1 MVIKKPAVKP
11 PLSMV
16 EIVMRADVAT
26 IEAALEA
33 RRKIDAL
40 LAERAAAYERIAA
53 LEKQIDEVIGAPD
66 EFVFP
71 PPPMPVAPFA
81 AVTAPVSASVA
92 SRPAASA
99 PHAEPPAV
107 TEESAPATPPH
118 AAPASHAAP
127 AGEGASAAKK
137 SAASRN
143 SNQN

>member
-81 AVTAPVSASVA
+81 AVSAPVA
-92 SRPAASA
+92 SRPAPSA
-99 PHAEPPAV
+99 THTETPAPA
-107 TEESAPATPPH
+107 EESAPTTTPH
-118 AAPASHAAP
+118 AAPASHATP
-127 AGEGASAAKK
+127 AGESASAAKK

>member
-71 PPPMPVAPFA
+71 PPPVPVAPFA
-81 AVTAPVSASVA
+81 TVVAPTAPAVVP
-92 SRPAASA
+92 RPAVVATPA
-99 PHAEPPAV
+99 AEP
-107 TEESAPATPPH
+107 ESAKEPES
-118 AAPASHAAP
+118 AAPAAHAAHGAS
-127 AGEGASAAKK
+127 AGEGASATKK
-137 SAASRN
+137 GPASRN
-143 SNQN
+143 SAQN